1 MKKRKHRSLDLNRG
15 LVFVPGGSGSAG
27 LVSAGS
33 GLATSPSGLAASPS
47 GGWENPLA
55 ADLVWIATD
64 DRRVLLYGAAEP
76 ERGREVGRIA
86 LPAEAASILYHAA
99 QVWVGLGCGS
109 LSVFRRDP
117 RYFNQ

>member
-1 MKKRKHRSLDLNRG
+1 MKKRKHCPLDLDRG

-33 GLATSPSGLAASPS
+33 GLAASPSGLAASG

-109 LSVFRRDP
+109 LSVYRRDP